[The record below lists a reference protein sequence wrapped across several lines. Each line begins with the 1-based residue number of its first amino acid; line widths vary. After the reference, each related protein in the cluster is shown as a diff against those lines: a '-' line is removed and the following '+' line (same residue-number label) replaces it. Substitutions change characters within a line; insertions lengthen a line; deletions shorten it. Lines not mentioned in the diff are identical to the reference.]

1 MSNPRYYDP
10 IGRSIRALFV
20 IALLCFAGAFAL
32 FVLDIVTPGTISD
45 PDRPLAGFSEMLIGL
60 GIVGLII
67 HYATA
72 AIVGAIRG
80 RGQ

>member
-10 IGRSIRALFV
+10 VGRAIRALLVLSFV
-20 IALLCFAGAFAL
+20 CFGLAVGLFAL
-32 FVLDIVTPGTISD
+32 DVVTPGSMTD
-45 PDRPLAGFSEMLIGL
+45 ARRPYADASAALACFGILSLI
-60 GIVGLII
+60 V
-67 HYATA
+67 HFATV

>member
-20 IALLCFAGAFAL
+20 VALVCFGVALGL
-32 FVLDIVTPGTISD
+32 FVLDIVTPGTVDD
-45 PDRPLAGFSEMLIGL
+45 PNRPLAGFSEMLIGF
-60 GIVGLII
+60 GVFALII

-72 AIVGAIRG
+72 AIVGALRG
-80 RGQ
+80 RG

>member
-10 IGRSIRALFV
+10 VGRAVRSLLVLSFV
-20 IALLCFAGAFAL
+20 CFALASFGILALIVYFAT
-32 FVLDIVTPGTISD
+32 V
-45 PDRPLAGFSEMLIGL
+45 
-60 GIVGLII
+60 
-67 HYATA
+67 